1 MNLATQVELSGAE
14 IKLVQSLLYQE
25 CGACFDES
33 CSTILQERV
42 RQRLQ
47 ARQMDNFYSYYRL
60 LTSRE
65 GKPELA
71 AMLESISSHETGFF
85 RNRPQLDLFG
95 TVILEDLLRR
105 KQASRNWNLRAW
117 SAGCSTGQ
125 EAYTLGMQISDVLSS
140 YYLGM
145 AAPPE
150 TSRVKP
156 LVPLPWKVEIVAS
169 DVSYM
174 ALQTAQAG
182 IYSESQLEGVE
193 YAQRLRYFDRLGER
207 YAVKPG
213 LKELVQFDM
222 HNLKTEFLPR
232 PSDVI
237 VCRNVMM
244 HFEGEEQKRL
254 IEKFYRCLNP
264 GGYLLVG
271 PSESLFGLTG
281 KFRMI
286 HQNNATAY
294 QRIESA

>member
-1 MNLATQVELSGAE
+1 MSLSTPVELSGAE
-14 IKLVQSLLYQE
+14 MKLVQSLLYQE
-25 CGACFDES
+25 CGACFDDS
-33 CSTILQERV
+33 CNTILQERV

-47 ARQMDNFYSYYRL
+47 ARQLDNFYSYYTL

-65 GKPELA
+65 GKSELS

-85 RNRPQLDLFG
+85 RNKPQLDLFQ
-95 TVILEDLLRR
+95 TQILEELLKR
-105 KQASRNWNLRAW
+105 KHAAREWNLRAW

-125 EAYTLGMQISDVLSS
+125 EAFTLGMQICDALSS
-140 YYLGM
+140 YYLGVPL
-145 AAPPE
+145 APDA
-150 TSRVKP
+150 SRVKP
-156 LVPLPWKVEIVAS
+156 LVPLPWRVEIVAS

-182 IYSESQLEGVE
+182 QYSERQLDGVE
-193 YAQRLRYFDRLGER
+193 YAHRLRYFDRVGDR

-237 VCRNVMM
+237 FCRNVMM
-244 HFEGEEQKRL
+244 HFDGAEQKRL
-254 IEKFYRCLNP
+254 IEKFHRCLRP

-271 PSESLFGLTG
+271 PSESLFGLTD

-286 HQNNATAY
+286 HKNNGTAY
-294 QRIESA
+294 QKID